1 MRIGCCG
8 VQTAWALA
16 LPTANMSGAAASRV
30 RRGVLV
36 LFSGMRFLRAMVA
49 GHHDPRAIDNQAT
62 REGPVLSPVL
72 KCVIDFRQGSK
83 G

>member
-1 MRIGCCG
+1 
-8 VQTAWALA
+8 
-16 LPTANMSGAAASRV
+16 
-30 RRGVLV
+30 